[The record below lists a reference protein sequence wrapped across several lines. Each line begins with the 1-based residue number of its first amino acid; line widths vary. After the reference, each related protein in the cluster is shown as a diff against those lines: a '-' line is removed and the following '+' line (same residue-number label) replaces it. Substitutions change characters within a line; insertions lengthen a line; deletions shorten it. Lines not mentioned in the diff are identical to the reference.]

1 MKCWRHAGTSLLTGM
16 LSALLMSTNV
26 DAQATVTV
34 VEYMNTQSNVRF
46 ITGRADEQTLLDST
60 PSFKRT
66 GSTFLARPAS
76 AASGNFQPVCR
87 YRIQL
92 TPSYATHFY
101 GLPADCAFVQ
111 DAINRGLVNNF
122 FSEGLDFAVEPAV
135 NGSCPSG
142 SPVPVRR
149 ALRLGT
155 PVEASNH
162 RYATTAGD
170 YQDALVQGW
179 TGENIVFCV
188 ASATPETARP
198 DFSANLGKQ
207 NFCEVPRTG
216 VSPRTGQAY
225 PDVQGAR
232 QDEKDYIQAWV
243 DRSYLWYR
251 EVPNPT
257 TSDGET
263 VSSYFAKLKSPAVA
277 VAGGMKDR
285 FSGTTS
291 TASVDNTNAGVVFGY
306 GITWSAQSTIPPRR
320 FVASVVAP
328 NSPAAIAGVRRGDS
342 IVSIDGADFVF
353 GNNLTT
359 LNRGL
364 SPPVVGESHTF
375 VLQPADG
382 SANKTV
388 VLQSAS
394 LPLISVPVS
403 GVLNTPT
410 GKVGYIAFTT
420 FNSFTAEKAIAD
432 AVAGLAPQGI
442 SDLVLDLRYNGGGYI
457 FISAQ
462 TGYMIAGPSR
472 TNGKA
477 FETTKSNDKKPFGP
491 DDVYPFY
498 NVGSGFPGGVTSG
511 SPLPTLNLPRVFIL
525 TTGQSCSASESL
537 INGLRGIDVEVILI
551 GGTTCGKPYG
561 FIGRDNC
568 GTTYYPIQFTGVN
581 HKNEGD
587 FINGF
592 AARCAAADDLTKPLG
607 DPSERMLA
615 TALNFR
621 QTGTCSAPT
630 SSTDAFTLKA
640 GARDAFNAGLAD
652 FPDLQ
657 AQSLK
662 LLVPADTRRDGNGV
676 ISPRVPLDLDQTFG
690 ATRAR

>member
-1 MKCWRHAGTSLLTGM
+1 MNYWRLAGTTGLVGM
-16 LSALLMSTNV
+16 LASLLMSGNAA
-26 DAQATVTV
+26 AQSTVTV
-34 VEYMNTQSNVRF
+34 VEYMNTQANLRF

-60 PSFKRT
+60 PAFRRT

-92 TPSYATHFY
+92 TPSYSTHFY
-101 GLPADCAFVQ
+101 GLPADCAIVQ
-111 DAINRGLVNNF
+111 DAINRGLVTNF

-135 NGSCPSG
+135 NGVCPSG
-142 SPVPVRR
+142 SPIPVRR

-162 RYATTAGD
+162 RYATTTGD

-179 TGENIVFCV
+179 AGESVVFCV
-188 ASATPETARP
+188 ASATAETPRV
-198 DFSANLGKQ
+198 DLSSNLGKL
-207 NFCEVPRTG
+207 NFCEAPRTG

-225 PDVQGAR
+225 PDVQGVR

-251 EVPNPT
+251 EVPNPST
-257 TSDGET
+257 NDGES
-263 VSSYFAKLKSPAVA
+263 VASYFAKLKSPAIA
-277 VAGGMKDR
+277 VAGGLKDR

-320 FVASVVAP
+320 FVASVVSP

-353 GNNLTT
+353 GNNVST

-382 SANKTV
+382 SANNTV

-394 LPLISVPVS
+394 LPLVSVPVS
-403 GVLNTPT
+403 GVVNTPT

-442 SDLVLDLRYNGGGYI
+442 SDLVLDLRYNGGGYVY
-457 FISAQ
+457 ISAQ

-498 NVGSGFPGGVTSG
+498 NAGSGFPGGVASG
-511 SPLPTLNLPRVFIL
+511 ASLPTLNLPRVFIL
-525 TTGQSCSASESL
+525 TTSQSCSASESL

-551 GGTTCGKPYG
+551 GGNTCGKPYG

-587 FINGF
+587 FITGF
-592 AARCAAADDLTKPLG
+592 AARCAASDDLTKSLG
-607 DPSERMLA
+607 DPTERMLA

-621 QTGTCSAPT
+621 QTGTCGAAASATELP
-630 SSTDAFTLKA
+630 TLKA
-640 GARDAFNAGLAD
+640 SDRDAFNNGLAD
-652 FPDLQ
+652 FPSLQ

-662 LLVPADTRRDGNGV
+662 LLVPGDTRRDGNGV
-676 ISPRVPLDLDQTFG
+676 ITPRVPLDLEQTFG
-690 ATRAR
+690 ASRAR